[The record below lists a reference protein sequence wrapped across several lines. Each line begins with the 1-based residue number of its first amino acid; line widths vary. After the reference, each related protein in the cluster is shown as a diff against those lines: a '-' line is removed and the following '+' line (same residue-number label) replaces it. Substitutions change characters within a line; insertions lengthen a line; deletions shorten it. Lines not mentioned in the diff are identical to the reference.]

1 MRVRA
6 ALGQATDG
14 IRRAIEALDSG
25 LFTWSYGGNL
35 TGYLQDGAILRD
47 SYRPSRRVRIQ

>member
-1 MRVRA
+1 MRARA
-6 ALGQATDG
+6 ALGQPTNG

-25 LFTWSYGGNL
+25 LFTWSHGGNL

-47 SYRPSRRVRIQ
+47 TTRPSRRVRIQ